1 MGALQRVAVDGVS
14 CLYSFGGEGCGK
26 YFFEGGN
33 SNKDIKYYVKQGSF
47 NSFRMATGPA
57 AGTDHQVG
65 GSLAKFPGQFSFLS
79 YQFNK
84 NFPAVISGKVNQLT
98 IKNL

>member
-1 MGALQRVAVDGVS
+1 MGALQRVAVYGVS

-47 NSFRMATGPA
+47 NSFRLASGPA
-57 AGTDHQVG
+57 AGVGYQVG
-65 GSLAKFPGQFSFLS
+65 GSLAKFPGQFPSLS
-79 YQFNK
+79 YQFNN
-84 NFPAVISGKVNQLT
+84 NFPAVIPGKVNQLT
-98 IKNL
+98 IKH